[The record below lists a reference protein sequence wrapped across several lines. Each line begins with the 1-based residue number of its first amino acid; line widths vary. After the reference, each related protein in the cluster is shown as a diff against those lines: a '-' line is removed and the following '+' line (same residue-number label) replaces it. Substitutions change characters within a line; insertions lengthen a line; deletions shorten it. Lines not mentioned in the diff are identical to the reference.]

1 MITNV
6 IQLAM
11 LPDDDLNALFFTSN
25 NSMSSSMSNDGVIK
39 WCSSNRAIKSTKKL
53 FSTSHIT

>member
-11 LPDDDLNALFFTSN
+11 LPDDDLNALF
-25 NSMSSSMSNDGVIK
+25 
-39 WCSSNRAIKSTKKL
+39 
-53 FSTSHIT
+53 SHRTIVGAVVCQMME